1 MSVSPLR
8 FTSSVKV
15 GDVTRAI
22 VTSDTARARKFL
34 AGTQPHGPIAH
45 KTPELRRRRG
55 VASKDSHSDS
65 RGHAQVNLADD
76 GKAVDDTIDATDAA
90 LIYTATVGVGSPPTD
105 YVLIIDTGSSNTWV
119 GANKKYSK
127 TGTSKETSN
136 DVSVS
141 YGSGAFTGKE
151 CGHLLFSD
159 LDQVTLS
166 PSLTIKS
173 QSIGVASSS
182 RGFND
187 VDGILG
193 IGPVDLTQGTIGG
206 RTPVPTITD
215 NLFQQGTITT
225 ESIGIFYQPST
236 SAGALANGEL
246 KFGGID
252 SSKIVGDVNYVP
264 ITSTSPASRY
274 WGVDQTVTYGSSGET
289 ILGLTSG
296 IVDTGTTLILLATDA
311 FQTYQQATGATL
323 DQTTG
328 LLTITASQFENLQSL
343 FFNIGG
349 ISYELTPNAQIWPRS
364 LNAQI
369 NGDKDSIYLIV
380 ADLQSP
386 SGQGLD
392 FINGFSFLQRYYS
405 VYDVT
410 NSQVGL
416 AATPFTN
423 AETN

>member
-8 FTSSVKV
+8 FTSSVRV
-15 GDVTRAI
+15 GDV
-22 VTSDTARARKFL
+22 ARAVVTRDAARAQKFL

-45 KTPELRRRRG
+45 KTPELRRRG
-55 VASKDSHSDS
+55 AVAGKDSGDS
-65 RGHAQVNLADD
+65 RGQAQVGLSDD
-76 GKAVDDTIDATDAA
+76 TQAVDDTIDATDTA
-90 LIYTATVGVGSPPTD
+90 LIYTASLGVGSPPTD

-119 GANKKYSK
+119 GANKKYKK
-127 TGTSKETSN
+127 TSTSKDTGR

-141 YGSGAFTGKE
+141 YGSGFFRGREYTD
-151 CGHLLFSD
+151 H
-159 LDQVTLS
+159 VTLS
-166 PSLTIKS
+166 PSLTVKS
-173 QSIGVASSS
+173 QSIGVASTS
-182 RGFND
+182 RGFNN

-206 RTPVPTITD
+206 GTPVPTITD
-215 NLFQQGTITT
+215 NLFKQGTITT

-236 SAGALANGEL
+236 SAGSIANGEL
-246 KFGGID
+246 TFGGID

-264 ITSTSPASRY
+264 ITGTSPASRY
-274 WGVDQTVTYGSSGET
+274 WGVDQTIVYGSRGEL

-296 IVDTGTTLILLATDA
+296 IVDTGTTLILIATDA
-311 FQTYQQATGATL
+311 FQTYQQITGATL

-369 NGDKDSIYLIV
+369 GGDANSIYLV
-380 ADLQSP
+380 VSDLQSP

-392 FINGFSFLQRYYS
+392 FISMTSF
-405 VYDVT
+405 T
-410 NSQVGL
+410 
-416 AATPFTN
+416 
-423 AETN
+423 